1 MFRRFSFAIF
11 VVILIGCGEDK
22 TAVVKPEPIPNKPPV
37 IDRVILPNQVE
48 ANIPLKL
55 QVITRDADK
64 DKLAIVWAVSE
75 GTVVDDVWTPP
86 NRATQVVISVHVTDG
101 KNPTVTQS
109 KNVTVTKPKTAEPL
123 PQPLPPPQ
131 REPEPPVQPEPP
143 PSPRKPEV
151 VEAWTITARVGIE
164 HIAPGQEPLRVSIG
178 DTFEQVNALAIRA
191 EWKGNDTQI
200 LFHPRFGEFACIYKN
215 GKVSTIITDQAR
227 FKTPEGIG
235 VGSHINDV
243 KAKYGE
249 PDRVA
254 QGVQFTSYMYF
265 GHGYMFSTRGN
276 DRVLIITI
284 S

>member
-1 MFRRFSFAIF
+1 MFRRFLLIIF
-11 VVILIGCGEDK
+11 ILILIGCEDK
-22 TAVVKPEPIPNKPPV
+22 TAAVEPEPTPNQSPV
-37 IDRVILPNQVE
+37 IDRVILPNQIE

-64 DKLAIVWAVSE
+64 DKLTIIWGASE
-75 GTVVDDVWTPP
+75 GTINNDVWTSPD
-86 NRATQVVISVHVTDG
+86 RATQVVISVYVTDG

-109 KNVTVTKPKTAEPL
+109 RNITVNKEPTPEPELPLLPETPL
-123 PQPLPPPQ
+123 PTQP
-131 REPEPPVQPEPP
+131 EPEPPPPE
-143 PSPRKPEV
+143 PEV
-151 VEAWTITARVGIE
+151 VGAWNIIGKVGIE
-164 HIAPGQEPLRVSIG
+164 HVAPGQETLKVSIG
-178 DTFEQVNALAIRA
+178 DTVEQVNALALRG
-191 EWKGNDTQI
+191 EWRGNDDQI
-200 LFHPRFGEFACIYKN
+200 LFHPRFGEFHCLYKN
-215 GKVSTIITDQAR
+215 GKVSTITTDQAR

-249 PDRVA
+249 PDQIA

-284 S
+284 RG

>member
-1 MFRRFSFAIF
+1 MFRRSFFAVF
-11 VVILIGCGEDK
+11 VVMLIGCGEDR
-22 TAVVKPEPIPNKPPV
+22 TAVVEPEPTPNESPV
-37 IDRVILPNQVE
+37 IDRLILPNQVE
-48 ANIPLKL
+48 ANTPLKL

-64 DKLAIVWAVSE
+64 DKLSIVWEVSE
-75 GTVVDDVWTPP
+75 GTVTDNVWTPP

-109 KNVTVTKPKTAEPL
+109 KNITVTEPQAAEPL
-123 PQPLPPPQ
+123 PQPPPPPQ
-131 REPEPPVQPEPP
+131 RESEPP
-143 PSPRKPEV
+143 PAEPEV
-151 VEAWTITARVGIE
+151 VEPEVVEVWNIIGKVGIE
-164 HIAPGQEPLRVSIG
+164 HVAPGQEPLKISIG
-178 DTFEQVNALAIRA
+178 DTVQQVNALAIRA
-191 EWKGNDTQI
+191 EWKGDDTQI